1 MDAVSTRK
9 SSRVKTVA
17 GELLRPLEQD
27 AVLPSIRTG
36 RPSFADSEEAV
47 VVLVAMLASLMSN
60 VLSGDVMALSMYSAK
75 KMAKESGVSDEEF
88 ERVIKGLYKFWAKKK
103 ASNPIG
109 GMF

>member
-1 MDAVSTRK
+1 MDVVSTGK
-9 SSRVKTVA
+9 LSREKTVV

-27 AVLPSIRTG
+27 AVLPSTQTG
-36 RPSFADSEEAV
+36 RPSFVDSEEAV

-75 KMAKESGVSDEEF
+75 KMAKESGVSDKEF
-88 ERVIKGLYKFWAKKK
+88 ERVMKELFSFWAKKK